1 MRKKTILI
9 ISILLAVI
17 LGIIAWNLLHDNKL
31 TQLPFLNKT
40 NQPEID
46 SNVADMIIYKNP
58 YGYEI
63 KYSSHWDVLDLPDT
77 YGNWKDMNIHHYFS
91 PHPINEELHRL
102 LLKPIGCEGEEDG
115 CAKYFEKY
123 SKKEYSLFEIY
134 VQRFDRGIALPDMQI
149 PDAEKAYIIFLDG
162 IKGVMWTQDVS
173 GIRFVIV
180 DDIENNYRYQIQ
192 IRNPQEYGL
201 DFTNN
206 VLPILTTFHLTGQI
220 NQPEFSTQP
229 VYPKEE
235 VDRKSEEGDAIDP
248 VKINNELLQK

>member
-1 MRKKTILI
+1 MGKKTILT

-17 LGIIAWNLLHDNKL
+17 LGIIAWNLLRDNKL
-31 TQLPFLNKT
+31 TQLPFLNETDQSETDVIILDKA
-40 NQPEID
+40 ID
-46 SNVADMIIYKNP
+46 SNVTDMTDMIVYKNP

-63 KYSSHWDVLDLPDT
+63 KYSSHWNELGLPDA
-77 YGNWKDMNIHHYFS
+77 YGNWKDVNIRHYFS
-91 PHPINEELHRL
+91 PYPINEELHRL
-102 LLKPIGCEGEEDG
+102 LLKPFGCEGEEDG

-134 VQRFDRGIALPDMQI
+134 VQRFDRGIALPDIQI
-149 PDAEKAYIIFLDG
+149 PDAKKAYIVFFDG
-162 IKGVMWTQDVS
+162 TKGTMWTQGVS

-206 VLPILTTFHLTGQI
+206 ILPILSTFHLTG
-220 NQPEFSTQP
+220 
-229 VYPKEE
+229 
-235 VDRKSEEGDAIDP
+235 
-248 VKINNELLQK
+248 